1 MIEIRKASI
10 EDIDQLSKLFDLYR
24 MFYRQTSNVSA
35 CRQFLLDRL
44 THNESVI
51 LIAVKSKEIVGFIQ
65 FYPLFSSVSL
75 QKTWLLNDVYVH
87 EKERQQG
94 IGKLLLDEAKRF
106 GKETGAGWLLLQT
119 ANDNYIAQIVY
130 EKNGWERMEDMF
142 YQLNISEDG
151 SGYQNKNSHR
161 LRAL

>member
-10 EDIDQLSKLFDLYR
+10 EDIDQLSSLFNLYR
-24 MFYRQTSNVSA
+24 MFYRQPSDEAA
-35 CRQFLLDRL
+35 CKQFLEERL
-44 THNESVI
+44 QQNQSVI
-51 LIAVKSKEIVGFIQ
+51 FIAVKDDAVVGFIQ
-65 FYPLFSSVSL
+65 FYPLFSSVGL

-94 IGKLLLDEAKRF
+94 IAKKLLDAAKQF

-142 YQLNISEDG
+142 YQLYIAEGLMNQRDSA
-151 SGYQNKNSHR
+151 H